1 MNSTRL
7 ALGGLLLLAL
17 AGGAYVLLS
26 QADEPAPPEPVPQ
39 AQPVGQPSVAAA
51 PVPSVDPPAPAIRH
65 PVEVVEAP
73 TPVRKPLP
81 ALGQSDPRML
91 EEFNTLL
98 GRKKVQQ
105 FLLMDSFARRVV
117 ATIDNLGREHAA
129 PSMWPV
135 HPTPGRFTTLR
146 RPEGE
151 VINPD
156 NGARYGTLIQFIETV
171 DSRQAVQLYAAL
183 YPLFQQAYVE
193 LGYPRDYFNDRLI
206 AVIDLLLSTPVYEQP
221 LLVELVEVKGPYPS
235 ERPWTRYA
243 FADEDLQSLAAG
255 QKMLLR
261 TGAANHRRLRA
272 KLIEIRGLLT
282 KAELPKGVR
291 P

>member
-1 MNSTRL
+1 MSRTRL
-7 ALGGLLLLAL
+7 ALVGLLLLAL
-17 AGGAYVLLS
+17 AGGAWFFWS
-26 QADEPAPPEPVPQ
+26 QPGEPAPPVPVPQ
-39 AQPVGQPSVAAA
+39 AQPVVQPSVVAA
-51 PVPSVDPPAPAIRH
+51 PVSVAEPAAPVIRH

-81 ALGQSDPRML
+81 ALGQSDPRLL

-117 ATIDNLGREHAA
+117 ATIDNLGRDHAA

-135 HPTPGRFTTLR
+135 HPTPGRFSTMR

-156 NGARYGTLIQFIETV
+156 NGLRYGTLIQFIETV

-193 LGYPRDYFNDRLI
+193 LGYPKDYFNDRLI
-206 AVIDLLLSTPVYEQP
+206 AVIDLLLSTPVREQP
-221 LLVELVEVKGPYPS
+221 LNVELVEVKGPYPS

-255 QKMLLR
+255 QKILLR
-261 TGAANHRRLRA
+261 TGPANHRRLRA
-272 KLIEIRGLLT
+272 KLIELRGLLT
-282 KAELPKGVR
+282 KAELPKGIR